1 MTAQGWQVHRLAGDR
16 KGQHAVEISGSYRV
30 VFRFED
36 GDACDV
42 DVLDYHK
49 S

>member
-16 KGQHAVEISGSYRV
+16 KGQTAVETSGRYRV

-36 GDACDV
+36 GDAFDV
-42 DVLDYHK
+42 DVLDCHK